1 MVSLRFLSVKRVAN
15 CARTPL
21 SSLVL
26 FRIQA
31 HATPRSLLSLLV
43 AAMSS
48 RLRRILSLALLS
60 LGLSFAAPASLETA
74 QVQHTLVHTKP
85 GEGAIRQTDFIH
97 ELRQVTRTAAVTTL
111 YNPFEATIP
120 TTKANAGK
128 GHHLAPVSQ
137 VFRVMTVKGPKATS
151 PPVSPPPQTTT
162 TQVIQPVTTQVDQ
175 QTTQV
180 DQQTTTQEDQQTTAT
195 EAPSE
200 PTVPSGGLVVLTS
213 SDDVPAETETP
224 ISEPSAT
231 PTPKTPVSHHPLEKV
246 AVLGGALGGIALIA
260 LLTFI
265 IMHPCVS
272 RLWRREQPP
281 KRPKKVRT
289 PSWMRVL
296 PVSPVLPEADEK
308 GISGHS
314 ADLWGNQRMNQRAP
328 DIGPAS
334 PDSKYSSSSSR
345 RSSSG
350 SCYDVPV
357 LASGA
362 PYNSAAAP
370 ASPSLAQYKAAY
382 NKATS
387 GAPPRPK
394 RPPTEDGPGALS
406 DAMIL
411 ACANQPSAKQSP
423 LLSPKEF
430 FTMPTSPSE
439 QDAPALLVSSPSH
452 DHTRAHSAPQKLVV
466 RNASVNDRILHDD
479 SVPSGI
485 GRKMLEHRRSRSAS
499 GWAYPKRPQGPPRN
513 LRKPQVPHY
522 SAQFENVSGDP

>member
-1 MVSLRFLSVKRVAN
+1 
-15 CARTPL
+15 
-21 SSLVL
+21 
-26 FRIQA
+26 
-31 HATPRSLLSLLV
+31 
-43 AAMSS
+43 MSS
-48 RLRRILSLALLS
+48 RLRRILSLVLLFI
-60 LGLSFAAPASLETA
+60 GLSFAAPASLETA
-74 QVQHTLVHTKP
+74 QVQHALVHTKP
-85 GEGAIRQTDFIH
+85 GEGAIRHTDFTH
-97 ELRQVTRTAAVTTL
+97 EIRQVTRNAAVTTL

-120 TTKANAGK
+120 TTKAQAGK

-151 PPVSPPPQTTT
+151 PPVAPPPQPTTT
-162 TQVIQPVTTQVDQ
+162 SQANQPA
-175 QTTQV
+175 TTQV
-180 DQQTTTQEDQQTTAT
+180 DQQTTTQEGQQTTAT

-200 PTVPSGGLVVLTS
+200 PTIPSGGLVVLSS

-231 PTPKTPVSHHPLEKV
+231 PTPKKPASHPLEKV

-308 GISGHS
+308 GLSGHS
-314 ADLWGNQRMNQRAP
+314 ADLWGMPRTL
-328 DIGPAS
+328 DTSPAS

-345 RSSSG
+345 RSSSR

-357 LASGA
+357 LTSGA
-362 PYNSAAAP
+362 PYNSVPAPAAP
-370 ASPSLAQYKAAY
+370 NLAQYKAALAAY
-382 NKATS
+382 NKAPP

-411 ACANQPSAKQSP
+411 ACANQPSAKPTDRMPPVNTSP

-479 SVPSGI
+479 SVPLGI

-499 GWAYPKRPQGPPRN
+499 GWAYPKRPQGPPRH
-513 LRKPQVPHY
+513 LRKPKEPHY
-522 SAQFENVSGDP
+522 SAQFENVSGGP

>member
-1 MVSLRFLSVKRVAN
+1 
-15 CARTPL
+15 
-21 SSLVL
+21 
-26 FRIQA
+26 
-31 HATPRSLLSLLV
+31 
-43 AAMSS
+43 MSS
-48 RLRRILSLALLS
+48 RLLRILSLALLS

-74 QVQHTLVHTKP
+74 EVQHTLVHTKP
-85 GEGAIRQTDFIH
+85 GEGAIRHTDFIH
-97 ELRQVTRTAAVTTL
+97 ELRQVTRNAAVTTL

-120 TTKANAGK
+120 TTKAQAGK

-151 PPVSPPPQTTT
+151 PPVSPPAQTTT
-162 TQVIQPVTTQVDQ
+162 TQVNQALTTPVDQ
-175 QTTQV
+175 QM
-180 DQQTTTQEDQQTTAT
+180 TTQEDQHTTAT

-200 PTVPSGGLVVLTS
+200 PTVPSGGLVLLTS

-224 ISEPSAT
+224 IPEPSAT
-231 PTPKTPVSHHPLEKV
+231 PTPKKPVSHPLEKV

-260 LLTFI
+260 FLTFI

-314 ADLWGNQRMNQRAP
+314 ADLWGNQRVNQRP
-328 DIGPAS
+328 PAS

-345 RSSSG
+345 RSSSR

-362 PYNSAAAP
+362 PYNSVPAPAAP
-370 ASPSLAQYKAAY
+370 NLAQYKAALAAY
-382 NKATS
+382 NKAPP

-411 ACANQPSAKQSP
+411 ACANQLSAKQTDRTLPANTSP

-499 GWAYPKRPQGPPRN
+499 GWAYPKRPQGSPRN
-513 LRKPQVPHY
+513 LRKPKEPHY
-522 SAQFENVSGDP
+522 SAQFENISGDR